1 MARKY
6 YRRPFRRYHKPSY
19 VVDRRIVNSGAWA
32 THTSIPSCRV
42 LSMQVVLN
50 PENDRINPGQIKT
63 VKHLEVQINT
73 VPYWRYTDDNGAVI
87 TGVPSLGWILVYVPQ
102 TDLPKLPL
110 GYDQSIQNNPLYEP
124 NQHVLGHGTILQ
136 GGRDNDEDGKLA
148 GYPSPVSPGNNM
160 RIRCPVSKKLNPGD
174 SIYLLVYALHCPI
187 KTTLDVTECT
197 AVVSYACRDNS
208 PVCSKQ
214 CV

>member
-1 MARKY
+1 MRRKY
-6 YRRPFRRYHKPSY
+6 YRRPIRIHRPSY

-42 LSMQVVLN
+42 LSMQVVVN

-73 VPYWRYTDDNGAVI
+73 VPYWRYTQEDGAVV

-136 GGRDNDEDGKLA
+136 GGRDLTESGRNA
-148 GYPSPVSPGNNM
+148 GYPMPTSAGNNY

-174 SIYLLVYALHCPI
+174 SIYLLVYALHCPVQE
-187 KTTLDVTECT
+187 TLNVTECT

-208 PVCSKQ
+208 YVCSKQ

>member
-1 MARKY
+1 MRRKY
-6 YRRPFRRYHKPSY
+6 YRRSYRRYPKPSY

-42 LSMQVVLN
+42 LSMQVVVN
-50 PENDRINPGQIKT
+50 PDNDRVNPGQIKT
-63 VKHLEVQINT
+63 IKHLEVQINT
-73 VPYWRYTDDNGAVI
+73 VPYWRYTEDSGAVI
-87 TGVPSLGWILVYVPQ
+87 TGVPSLGWVLVYVPQ

-110 GYDQSIQNNPLYEP
+110 GYDASLQNNPLYEP

-136 GGRDNDEDGKLA
+136 GGRDVDEDGKLA
-148 GYPSPVSPGNNM
+148 NYPLPTSAGNNY
-160 RIRCPVSKKLNPGD
+160 RIRCPLNKKLNPGD

-187 KTTLDVTECT
+187 VTTLDMTECT

-208 PVCSKQ
+208 YVCSKQ